1 MRIIHIQVLKMQ
13 STLRFLSIIGVA
25 SMAAAHGIVQNITIA
40 GKFYDLYDPYITP
53 YENPVPDV
61 IGWTVQSNGPVQDVT
76 SSAIACNV
84 DSKTGAISASAA
96 AGAEVVLHWTAWPV
110 SHKGPTM
117 TYLASCDGD
126 CSDVSDPTT
135 LDWFKIDEAGL
146 YSDGTW
152 ASDKLI
158 ADGNTWTLSLPS
170 SIKAGNYVLRHE
182 LLALHSA
189 SSVGGAQFY
198 PVCLNLEITGDGTE
212 FPTATET
219 VKFPGAYSAT
229 DPGIEINIYYPTPT
243 SYDIPG
249 PTVWSGASSGSS
261 SSTTAAASSTA
272 TAAASSTEASST
284 ELAATATSATSGVSF
299 SSVETTADPTT
310 SLSPATTFV
319 PGTGVFTGTG
329 TGTAGTG
336 FSAPTSAPAV
346 QSADPATT
354 GADGVVTSSITS
366 VSTSTFTSVQTIVMT
381 KTFSETETLTV
392 TATSSAAA
400 TGSAGLQ
407 DASSSK
413 STVTL
418 TATETVTKAQT
429 ITETVTSTA
438 QATACT
444 PAGRFRRDLW

>member
-1 MRIIHIQVLKMQ
+1 M
-13 STLRFLSIIGVA
+13 RFLSILGAA
-25 SMAAAHGIVQNITIA
+25 SMAAGHGIVQNMTIA
-40 GKFYDLYDPYITP
+40 GKFYDLYDPYTTP
-53 YENPVPDV
+53 YENPVPELA
-61 IGWTVQSNGPVQDVT
+61 GWTVQSNSPVQDVT
-76 SSAIACNV
+76 SSAMACNV
-84 DSKTGAISASAA
+84 DSKTGAISATAA
-96 AGAEVVLHWTAWPV
+96 AGADVLLHWTAWPS

-117 TYLASCDGD
+117 TYLAACSGD

-135 LDWFKIDEAGL
+135 LEWFKINEAGL

-158 ADGNTWTLSLPS
+158 ADDNTWTLSLPS
-170 SIKAGNYVLRHE
+170 SIKAGNYVMRHE

-198 PVCLNLEITGDGTE
+198 MQCTNLKITGDGTE
-212 FPTATET
+212 LPTET

-261 SSTTAAASSTA
+261 SSASSA
-272 TAAASSTEASST
+272 SASSTAAASSTEASSST
-284 ELAATATSATSGVSF
+284 ELAATATSSSAT
-299 SSVETTADPTT
+299 EPTT

-329 TGTAGTG
+329 TASTG
-336 FSAPTSAPAV
+336 FSVPTSAPAV

-354 GADGVVTSSITS
+354 GTDGVVTSSITS
-366 VSTSTFTSVQTIVMT
+366 ISTSTFTSVQTVVMT
-381 KTFSETETLTV
+381 KTFSETETLTI
-392 TATSSAAA
+392 TATSSVAA
-400 TGSAGLQ
+400 TGSAGLE

-413 STVTL
+413 STLTM
-418 TATETVTKAQT
+418 TATETITRAQT

-438 QATACT
+438 KATACT

>member
-1 MRIIHIQVLKMQ
+1 MDSPEQQPCPR
-13 STLRFLSIIGVA
+13 R
-25 SMAAAHGIVQNITIA
+25 
-40 GKFYDLYDPYITP
+40 
-53 YENPVPDV
+53 
-61 IGWTVQSNGPVQDVT
+61 T

-84 DSKTGAISASAA
+84 DSKAGAISASAA
-96 AGAEVVLHWTAWPV
+96 AGADVLLHWTAWPT

-117 TYLASCDGD
+117 TYLAACSGD

-158 ADGNTWTLSLPS
+158 ADDNTWTFSLPS
-170 SIKAGNYVLRHE
+170 SIKAGNYVMRHE

-198 PVCLNLEITGDGTE
+198 MQCTNLHITGDGTE
-212 FPTATET
+212 LPTDT

-261 SSTTAAASSTA
+261 SSAVASSASASSTA
-272 TAAASSTEASST
+272 APSSTEASSST
-284 ELAATATSATSGVSF
+284 ELAATATSST
-299 SSVETTADPTT
+299 SSVTADPTT

-319 PGTGVFTGTG
+319 PGTGVFTG

-354 GADGVVTSSITS
+354 GTDGVVTSAITS

-381 KTFSETETLTV
+381 KTFSETETLTI
-392 TATSSAAA
+392 TATSSVAA

-413 STVTL
+413 STLTM
-418 TATETVTKAQT
+418 TATETVTRAQT